1 MVYTIHRLHK
11 LEWQSTFFINHLWY
25 LYRFCSIYIV
35 HAYIGTSVN
44 TIPQIHQSQFA
55 QVIPTF
61 FFSHSHFVISKVDS
75 ITVSYRISFIYI
87 YIFICDLFISICIY
101 KRANILCTR
110 SVDGCYAAYRNIKLD
125 SLSLKFIV
133 LVNAAIYM
141 IIFCRIL
148 KSLLN
153 LKLLHIIIHIYIYI
167 SSHLIYKR
175 TVCRFLS
182 NRICFAFLSFFF
194 FQNWGL
200 SIVFLYPCP
209 VRERA
214 D

>member
-44 TIPQIHQSQFA
+44 TIPQIHQSQCA

-61 FFSHSHFVISKVDS
+61 FFSHSHFAISKVDS
-75 ITVSYRISFIYI
+75 ITVSYSISFIYI
-87 YIFICDLFISICIY
+87 CIFICDLFISICIY

-133 LVNAAIYM
+133 LINAAIYM
-141 IIFCRIL
+141 IIFCRIP
-148 KSLLN
+148 KSLN
-153 LKLLHIIIHIYIYI
+153 LKLLHIIIYIYI
-167 SSHLIYKR
+167 FHFILFTKELSVDSSLIEY
-175 TVCRFLS
+175 VLCVF
-182 NRICFAFLSFFF
+182 FFFF

-200 SIVFLYPCP
+200 SIVFLYPYP
-209 VRERA
+209 VWGRA
-214 D
+214 G

>member
-44 TIPQIHQSQFA
+44 TIPQIHQSQCA

-61 FFSHSHFVISKVDS
+61 FFSHSHFAISKVDS
-75 ITVSYRISFIYI
+75 ITVSYSISFIYI
-87 YIFICDLFISICIY
+87 CIFICDLFISICIY

-133 LVNAAIYM
+133 LINAAIYM
-141 IIFCRIL
+141 IIFCRIP
-148 KSLLN
+148 KSLN
-153 LKLLHIIIHIYIYI
+153 LKLLHIIIYIYIYI

-182 NRICFAFLSFFF
+182 NRICFVCFFF
-194 FQNWGL
+194 FFFKIGD
-200 SIVFLYPCP
+200 C
-209 VRERA
+209 R
-214 D
+214 

>member
-25 LYRFCSIYIV
+25 LYQFCSIYIV

-61 FFSHSHFVISKVDS
+61 FFSHSHFVPYFIPISKVDS
-75 ITVSYRISFIYI
+75 ITVSYSISFIYI
-87 YIFICDLFISICIY
+87 YIFICDLFRSICIY

-148 KSLLN
+148 KSLN
-153 LKLLHIIIHIYIYI
+153 LKLLHTIIYIYI
-167 SSHLIYKR
+167 YFISSYLQKN
-175 TVCRFLS
+175 CL
-182 NRICFAFLSFFF
+182 
-194 FQNWGL
+194 
-200 SIVFLYPCP
+200 
-209 VRERA
+209 
-214 D
+214 